1 MENFEDLQEPLL
13 TAPKYYWGCCQVCK
27 RAGTKENPLKKCAR
41 CNCLFYCSKEC
52 QKADWKDHKKLCSY
66 LATAADE
73 VGADTFFGQQI
84 EFNDEE
90 DAQDDVCQAQEI
102 EEKPNEKIKSW
113 KSWTKFRVKAAKMAE
128 ILLGKPLEPHE
139 KEIFLFPKA
148 CRVCRLAKKD
158 GMIDCVD
165 CMNVT
170 YCSEQ
175 CFEEH
180 ISGHKSKFCRELKYA
195 MVCDNYESTVSVSA
209 PAIPRQVDDKFKLA
223 PDMQSHLKF
232 KMNNKTGQDVDLAEM
247 EFRFLSDRLSGP
259 MTIIYAG
266 SKFGLKNG
274 LKIQDVNE
282 LTVHIVGSNIV
293 EMLGII
299 KWEYI
304 MHRLPKLNVLHL
316 VFIGLELDGE
326 ESEGICPDIPTC
338 SELQDQGRV
347 IKYDIRKM
355 SYEKYCQHPEYVI
368 PDMVCAFNCG
378 FHEFSKEPSK
388 DTWRSSLPMLTR
400 HAGVPLIFTSYTL
413 SEAQAD
419 YQLILENSSEELST
433 KTCKVLNPYRS
444 YRSIR
449 DFEFDHDCDVFY
461 CNQYLSIVNAP

>member
-66 LATAADE
+66 LATAAEE

-170 YCSEQ
+170 YCSEM

-180 ISGHKSKFCRELKYA
+180 ISDHKSKFCRELK
-195 MVCDNYESTVSVSA
+195 
-209 PAIPRQVDDKFKLA
+209 
-223 PDMQSHLKF
+223 
-232 KMNNKTGQDVDLAEM
+232 
-247 EFRFLSDRLSGP
+247 
-259 MTIIYAG
+259 
-266 SKFGLKNG
+266 
-274 LKIQDVNE
+274 
-282 LTVHIVGSNIV
+282 
-293 EMLGII
+293 
-299 KWEYI
+299 
-304 MHRLPKLNVLHL
+304 
-316 VFIGLELDGE
+316 
-326 ESEGICPDIPTC
+326 
-338 SELQDQGRV
+338 
-347 IKYDIRKM
+347 
-355 SYEKYCQHPEYVI
+355 
-368 PDMVCAFNCG
+368 
-378 FHEFSKEPSK
+378 
-388 DTWRSSLPMLTR
+388 
-400 HAGVPLIFTSYTL
+400 
-413 SEAQAD
+413 
-419 YQLILENSSEELST
+419 
-433 KTCKVLNPYRS
+433 
-444 YRSIR
+444 
-449 DFEFDHDCDVFY
+449 
-461 CNQYLSIVNAP
+461 